1 MARGLFGAPVARA
14 GVDRATHRPVNPL
27 HELLRDLA
35 DEHADLDRIVAAI
48 GAAGWDRPT
57 PAEGWAVRDQISHL
71 AFFDG
76 TATQAVVDPAG
87 FASALDELR
96 STEDASAYLDQAL
109 APGRA
114 MGTADLLRWW
124 RAERRALLAAS
135 RDLDPKARLPWYG
148 PPMSAMSFLSARLM
162 ETWAH
167 GQDVVDA
174 LGVQRIPTLRLRHV
188 AEIGV
193 RARPWS
199 YVVRGREVPPG
210 EVQVDLVG
218 PGGERWRWGDP
229 SAPDAIRGPA
239 LDFCLVAVQRRH
251 PADTDLVAEGALAEE
266 WLAIAQAFAGGP
278 GTGRSAGQFRAR

>member
-1 MARGLFGAPVARA
+1 M
-14 GVDRATHRPVNPL
+14 

-35 DEHADLDRIVAAI
+35 DEHADLDRIVAGI
-48 GAAGWDRPT
+48 GPADWDRPT

-76 TATQAVVDPAG
+76 TATLAVADPEQ
-87 FASALDELR
+87 FASGLEALRDA
-96 STEDASAYLDQAL
+96 EDASAYLDQAV
-109 APGRA
+109 ARGRV
-114 MGTADLLRWW
+114 MDPADLLRWW
-124 RAERRALLAAS
+124 RAERRALLAAA
-135 RDLDPKARLPWYG
+135 RGLDPRSRLPWYG

-174 LGVQRIPTLRLRHV
+174 LGARRAPTLRLRHV
-188 AEIGV
+188 AQIGV

-199 YVVRGREVPPG
+199 YVVRGLESPTG
-210 EVQVDLVG
+210 EVHVDLAG
-218 PGGERWRWGDP
+218 PGGERWTWGDP
-229 SAPDAIRGPA
+229 AAPDTIRGPA

-251 PADTDLVAEGALAEE
+251 PADTALVADGALAEE

-278 GTGRSAGQFRAR
+278 GAGRRPGQFAPG